1 MSDRKRIVNEFGTS
15 FDIQYKVL
23 DELGKEIGA
32 ATKYAEVIGIAEYF
46 AKHQQV
52 YVVGICAELHPAD
65 PIYRSLEQV
74 FSDSLE
80 NDF

>member
-1 MSDRKRIVNEFGTS
+1 MSEKERIVNEFGTS

-32 ATKYAEVIGIAEYF
+32 ATKYADIIGIAEYF

-52 YVVGICAELHPAD
+52 YIVGICAELHPAE
-65 PIYRSLEQV
+65 PV
-74 FSDSLE
+74 FRGLQEVFYDTQ
-80 NDF
+80 